1 MSDPHEPARDDARA
15 DESDLEQPAFDDP
28 GHAWVRDLLADARV
42 TTAPPADVSSRL
54 DDTLAALQAEQQAP
68 ANVVPLRRRL
78 RPRLAV
84 AAAAVIVAAAGGVVV
99 TQLQGGPTG
108 SNSTSSGAADSTA
121 RKAAPPSGP
130 SGAGPQALSGT
141 AVPSLSRTSFATDAA
156 ALMRTIAA
164 DRNQVGQD
172 SAQALPSPTSVPG
185 GTPGAAGSTSEGLA
199 SAQDLRAPALT
210 ATPPSFET
218 DRRSPGQDECRG
230 PAVTGAVT
238 LPALLDAT
246 PVALVFRAP
255 TAAGQRVE
263 AWSCDGSSMLAQ
275 ATIGP

>member
-1 MSDPHEPARDDARA
+1 VNDPHEPARDDARA
-15 DESDLEQPAFDDP
+15 DEADLEQPAFDDHA
-28 GHAWVRDLLADARV
+28 HAWVRDLLADARV
-42 TTAPPADVSSRL
+42 TTSLPAEVSSRL

-84 AAAAVIVAAAGGVVV
+84 AAAAVIVSAAGGVVV
-99 TQLQGGPTG
+99 AQLQGGSTG
-108 SNSTSSGAADSTA
+108 SNSASSGAADSTA

-130 SGAGPQALSGT
+130 SGVGPQALSAT
-141 AVPSLSRTSFATDAA
+141 AVPSLSRASFAADAA
-156 ALMRTIAA
+156 ALMRLVAA
-164 DRNQVGQD
+164 DRHQVRQD
-172 SAQALPSPTSVPG
+172 GAPAPPSPTSVPG
-185 GTPGAAGSTSEGLA
+185 GTPGAAGSASEGLA

-210 ATPPSFET
+210 ATPPSFEIN
-218 DRRSPGQDECRG
+218 RRSPGRDECRA

-246 PVALVFRAP
+246 PVTLVFRSP

-275 ATIGP
+275 ATIAP

>member
-1 MSDPHEPARDDARA
+1 MNEPHEPARDAHA
-15 DESDLEQPAFDDP
+15 DEADLAQPAFDDP

-42 TTAPPADVSSRL
+42 TTPPPAEVSARL
-54 DDTLAALQAEQQAP
+54 DDTIATLRAERQAP
-68 ANVVPLRRRL
+68 ANVVPLRRL

-99 TQLQGGPTG
+99 AQLQGGSTG
-108 SNSTSSGAADSTA
+108 SNSASSGAADSTA

-130 SGAGPQALSGT
+130 SGVGPQALSAT
-141 AVPSLSRTSFATDAA
+141 AVPSLSRASFAADAA
-156 ALMRTIAA
+156 ALMRLVAA
-164 DRNQVGQD
+164 DRHQVSQD
-172 SAQALPSPTSVPG
+172 GAPAPPSPTSVPG
-185 GTPGAAGSTSEGLA
+185 GTPGAAGSASEGLA

-210 ATPPSFET
+210 ATPPSFEIN
-218 DRRSPGQDECRG
+218 RRSPGRDECRA

-246 PVALVFRAP
+246 PVTLVFRSP

-275 ATIGP
+275 ATIAP